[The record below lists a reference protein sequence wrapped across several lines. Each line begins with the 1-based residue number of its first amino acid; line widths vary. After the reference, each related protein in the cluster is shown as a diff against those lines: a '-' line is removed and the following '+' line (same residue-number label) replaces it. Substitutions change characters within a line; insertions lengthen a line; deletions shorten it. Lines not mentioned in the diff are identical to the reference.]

1 MDKPVY
7 LVLLILQISNLVM
20 NEFWYDHV
28 KPEHREKGKL
38 CYKDTH
44 SFIVSKKIEE
54 IYVYI
59 AKGVETISDTSNH

>member
-1 MDKPVY
+1 MNKPVY
-7 LVLLILQISNLVM
+7 LVLLILQISNIVM
-20 NEFWYDHV
+20 NEFCYDHV

-54 IYVYI
+54 I
-59 AKGVETISDTSNH
+59 VETISDTSNH

>member
-1 MDKPVY
+1 
-7 LVLLILQISNLVM
+7 M